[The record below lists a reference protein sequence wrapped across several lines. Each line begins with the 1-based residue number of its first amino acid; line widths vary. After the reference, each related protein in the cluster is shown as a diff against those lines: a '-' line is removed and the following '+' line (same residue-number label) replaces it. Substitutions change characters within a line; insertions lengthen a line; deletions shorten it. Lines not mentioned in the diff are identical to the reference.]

1 MEIHASL
8 MIKQELTKKKL
19 KKKLS
24 TQSKKKV
31 PKLLSNEIKEL
42 FLEYEDNKTR
52 EAQFVKAI
60 DKLEPIIHNL
70 SHPKLWK
77 DHKVTEKIL
86 RDKKEEAISKF
97 PQILEVF
104 EELVDIL
111 KNENYFA

>member
-1 MEIHASL
+1 M
-8 MIKQELTKKKL
+8 

-86 RDKKEEAISKF
+86 RDKKEEVISKF